1 MKGDVFMSERL
12 TWNEMK
18 KKYPN
23 QWLGLIQV
31 DMDGANIRSGIV
43 EYIGK
48 SIGELTELQIDS
60 DELVSVYTT
69 PENLAPMGVVG
80 YLG

>member
-1 MKGDVFMSERL
+1 MSERL

-31 DMDGANIRSGIV
+31 DMDGANVRSGIV
-43 EYIGK
+43 KYIGK

-60 DELVSVYTT
+60 DELISVYTT
-69 PENLAPMGVVG
+69 PENLAPMGVCGVF
-80 YLG
+80 